1 MYSSFTCPMKIP
13 HPRKL
18 ILTAALPL
26 LTPSCDSNRGQS
38 RETQL
43 EKTALEL
50 ETKAEEIL
58 DQTQETPAAKENQ
71 ATKIL
76 QENGSEEI
84 AATSRT
90 SITNRNLYHGRSS
103 VKTDGNGE
111 TGTGRYVWGRYITYG
126 ELIWIQIEIKKVR
139 KSCLACGLV
148 IKNKLNHFLG

>member
-1 MYSSFTCPMKIP
+1 MYFSFICPMKIP

-58 DQTQETPAAKENQ
+58 DQTQETAAAKENQ

-84 AATSRT
+84 AQTLQKDA
-90 SITNRNLYHGRSS
+90 
-103 VKTDGNGE
+103 E
-111 TGTGRYVWGRYITYG
+111 TTLEAGKIRA
-126 ELIWIQIEIKKVR
+126 EQLEKQAQEIR
-139 KSCLACGLV
+139 KQTEEPQPSPPTP
-148 IKNKLNHFLG
+148 KP